1 VWYGWDGGA
10 ELVSE
15 ETKIPGYVAGTWVI
29 DPIHSEIGF
38 TVRHLMVS
46 KVRGRFE
53 KFEGEIVTGDDILD
67 TRATVTVDLNSINTG
82 NEDRDNDLRSSN
94 YFESDKYPTMTY
106 RTTSLRVEGDGYVA
120 DGELTV
126 KDITN
131 PVSLQVEFNGISPDP
146 WGGTRAGLSA
156 SGEINRKDFGL
167 TFDMPMEGGGLVVG
181 DKIQLNLEIE
191 AVLQK

>member
-1 VWYGWDGGA
+1 M
-10 ELVSE
+10 SE
-15 ETKIPGYVAGTWVI
+15 QTKIPGYVAGTWVI
-29 DPIHSEIGF
+29 DPIHSEVGF

-106 RTTSLRVEGDGYVA
+106 RTTNLRVVGDGYVA

-131 PVSLQVEFNGISPDP
+131 PVSLQVEFNGISADP

-156 SGEINRKDFGL
+156 SGEINRKDFGV
-167 TFDMPMEGGGLVVG
+167 TFDIPMEGGGLVVG

>member
-1 VWYGWDGGA
+1 M
-10 ELVSE
+10 SE
-15 ETKIPGYVAGTWVI
+15 ETKIPGYVAGTWAI

-106 RTTSLRVEGDGYVA
+106 RTTGLRVDGDGYVA

-131 PVSLQVEFNGISPDP
+131 PVSLRVEFNGVSPDP

-156 SGEINRKDFGL
+156 TGEVNRQDFGV

-181 DKIQLNLEIE
+181 DRIQLNLEIE
-191 AVLQK
+191 AVLQT

>member
-1 VWYGWDGGA
+1 M
-10 ELVSE
+10 SE